1 MIPDASVGSR
11 PLVVNG
17 DSLIW
22 TVADKDEENAVPHGN
37 STRLCSPLI
46 CWVFKT
52 KS

>member
-22 TVADKDEENAVPHGN
+22 AVADKDEENAVPHGN
-37 STRLCSPLI
+37 STGFVGPS
-46 CWVFKT
+46 
-52 KS
+52 